1 MRNTEKQADQILE
14 AITAFGAYIVE
25 DRKIE
30 DLSLELCE
38 EIAKHAL
45 QNLSKVMEAYELGKA
60 GA

>member
-1 MRNTEKQADQILE
+1 MKKYEEQADQILD
-14 AITAFGAYIVE
+14 AIASFGAYIVE
-25 DRKIE
+25 DRKVT